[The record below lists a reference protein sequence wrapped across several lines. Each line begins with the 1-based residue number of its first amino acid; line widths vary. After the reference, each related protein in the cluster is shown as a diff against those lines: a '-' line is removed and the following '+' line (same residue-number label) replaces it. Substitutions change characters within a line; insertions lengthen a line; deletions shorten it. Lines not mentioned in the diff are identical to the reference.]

1 MTFSDLLPD
10 LLRRAE
16 ADLPGVEI
24 LTADEVS
31 PWPVG
36 AVETLVQNGFLS
48 PTTPGTSVLCD
59 ACLEDHWQ
67 EVEFVESPTG
77 ARRAYIVC
85 PETGR
90 VAVDAA
96 RLKRWRVN
104 LTGLADVLGQL
115 LGCREAPDELVA
127 SRLWRLGTTE
137 LAGESRD
144 AFLVRGLTWPNAAE
158 ALSLEQRLSHGASAL
173 LLTLVEIV
181 VDPPAGTSVVPATRV
196 LSLGDKGLS
205 LDVPYIEALLVSQAK
220 RSVGASYIFR
230 KQGEYWT
237 IVYEGRLLL
246 LKDALGLGYIRYL
259 LGRPGES
266 VHVLDLVSSIR
277 PPSPGRATYAQMSQ
291 DQLNEE
297 GLTVGGRYDLGPALD
312 PQAKAAYRQRLTDI
326 GEDIAEAERNN
337 DVGALGRLKE
347 ERDSIV
353 AELERA
359 FGLRG
364 RARAVSSSAE
374 RARSAV
380 GQAVSSA
387 LRKMSEADVTLG
399 RFLSKAIERGTFCS
413 YTSERPVPWEF

>member
-1 MTFSDLLPD
+1 VTVSDPLLE

-36 AVETLVQNGFLS
+36 VVEALVQNGFLS

-67 EVEFVESPTG
+67 EVEFVESPPGT
-77 ARRAYIVC
+77 RRAYIVC
-85 PETGR
+85 PEAGR
-90 VAVDAA
+90 VAVDTT
-96 RLKRWRVN
+96 RLNRWRVN
-104 LTGLADVLGQL
+104 LRGLAGVLGQL

-127 SRLWRLGTTE
+127 SRLWRLGTIE
-137 LAGESRD
+137 IAGEPRD
-144 AFLVRGLTWPNAAE
+144 AFLVRGPTWPNAAE
-158 ALSLEQRLSHGASAL
+158 TLRLEQRLSHSASSL
-173 LLTLVEIV
+173 LLTLVDIV
-181 VDPPAGTSVVPATRV
+181 VDRPADTSVVPLTRV
-196 LSLGDKGLS
+196 LTLADNGLS
-205 LDVPYIEALLVSQAK
+205 LDLSYIEALLVSQAE

-246 LKDALGLGYIRYL
+246 LKDALGLGYIRHL

-266 VHVLDLVSSIR
+266 IHVLDLVSSIR
-277 PPSPGRATYAQMSQ
+277 PPSPGQATYAQMSR
-291 DQLNEE
+291 DQLDEE
-297 GLTVGGRYDLGPALD
+297 GLTAGGWDDLGPALD
-312 PQAKAAYRQRLTDI
+312 PQAKADYRKRLTDI
-326 GEDIAEAERNN
+326 EEDIAEAERNN
-337 DVGALGRLKE
+337 DVGALGQLKE

-364 RARAVSSSAE
+364 QARAVSSSTE

-380 GQAVSSA
+380 RQAVGSA
-387 LRKMSEADVTLG
+387 LRKMSKEDITLG
-399 RFLSKAIERGTFCS
+399 RFLSKAIETGTFCS
-413 YTSERPVPWEF
+413 YSPGRPVPWEL